1 MGYVLEL
8 LPKTIINNGDTNLLT
23 EGSVNT
29 FKNAVNQNI
38 PLERQINDLAKD
50 IGDTEGRISS
60 LTKDKAN
67 WEFIKKDISDPIE
80 KWRKGK
86 LCCDGLY
93 PVIEKYGTLR
103 NEISDFSPMGKVG
116 QKPSDWFFFPPGHLA
131 ELGRVQQRFTFAD
144 SKIVAIDSQIN
155 SLKNELPYKR
165 ESLKKLQEQYAE
177 ISKQKISE
185 IKAKTDIE
193 IAKQKSETERL
204 AQQQA
209 PILAAQQSRTKI
221 LTYFVIGGVVLILGG
236 AFLLRNK

>member
-1 MGYVLEL
+1 M
-8 LPKTIINNGDTNLLT
+8 
-23 EGSVNT
+23 
-29 FKNAVNQNI
+29 
-38 PLERQINDLAKD
+38 
-50 IGDTEGRISS
+50 
-60 LTKDKAN
+60 
-67 WEFIKKDISDPIE
+67 
-80 KWRKGK
+80 
-86 LCCDGLY
+86 
-93 PVIEKYGTLR
+93 
-103 NEISDFSPMGKVG
+103 
-116 QKPSDWFFFPPGHLA
+116 A